1 LNVVGGCA
9 SSRYL
14 TSIPTNEHIGNAA
27 SKMKA
32 IYLAIL
38 PTSIKLKHI
47 DCLNGNAIIDFEFFF
62 WLDVI
67 VKPLF

>member
-1 LNVVGGCA
+1 MLLVDARRVVI
-9 SSRYL
+9 SLQFR
-14 TSIPTNEHIGNAA
+14 PTNILENAA

-62 WLDVI
+62 WLNVI
-67 VKPLF
+67 LKPLF